1 MMKRHELSIRWE
13 AEDANVVSQLSHL
26 LSDMEEFC
34 KYFEC
39 YLKTMDDGEKR
50 FDFRGLT
57 IADFKKFGGYYVEL
71 DLSFGR
77 FINCNLDRPS
87 FAYSHL
93 NHVKFSNCILSN
105 GGFQDSSFTDAC
117 FENTTIDNFIMC
129 GNTYTRCR
137 FKNVELRDV
146 NLAQTDLSSCDFDNV
161 KGERVSLRHAR
172 LPMSQKQ
179 FDWWRHT
186 PESHIFWV

>member
-1 MMKRHELSIRWE
+1 MNRHELSIRWGNE
-13 AEDANVVSQLSHL
+13 EKQIVDQISHYID
-26 LSDMEEFC
+26 DMDQFD
-34 KYFEC
+34 KHFGY
-39 YLKTMDDGEKR
+39 YLRVMGDGKER
-50 FDFRGLT
+50 FDFRGLSF
-57 IADFKKFGGYYVEL
+57 ADMKKKGGYFVDF
-71 DLSFGR
+71 DLSFSR
-77 FINCNLDRPS
+77 LVNCALDRPS
-87 FAYSHL
+87 FANSHL
-93 NHVKFSNCILSN
+93 SHIVFSNCILSN
-105 GGFQDSSFTDAC
+105 GGFQDSTFSDGC
-117 FENTTIDNFIMC
+117 FEDTIIDNFIMC

-146 NLAQTDLSSCDFDNV
+146 NLVQTDLSSCDFDNV